1 MRSLDASSEPA
12 RTRRPMLPHI
22 AQGPGLQSSH
32 DTPHGPDDRPGPRKY
47 VRSRKPGRSALL
59 QRSGRDVFQR
69 LLLDCRKGF
78 IAVGLFSIAISL
90 LMLTV
95 PLYLFQ
101 LSDRVLTS
109 RSTETLVMLS
119 IVALFALGLLVV
131 LDMSRRSMLARLGAR
146 IETTLGAPLLA
157 AAIASRCGAGRDVQ
171 SLRDLQQLRG
181 FVTGSVMLTLFDAPL
196 APIYFAVIFVIH
208 PLLGVIVTSAGIFL
222 FGVAMLNERLTDRLY
237 AGAAA
242 GSVKAHTQA
251 SAQSRNAQVIN
262 AMGMLNESVRL
273 WGLENAAS
281 LKSQSAAGDRNLML
295 SGLSRFVRLFTQ
307 IGILGT
313 GAYLALLGE
322 LTGGM
327 MIASSI
333 IASRALAPVEGAIEG
348 WRSFVNVRVAY
359 KRIKDQLFA
368 TDRLQERILL
378 PRPVGH
384 LSVDRVLYL
393 APGTNRP
400 VLNGVGFS
408 VSPGEALAIV
418 GPSGSGKSTLA
429 RLLVG
434 CMVPTAGSVRLDL
447 TDLKN
452 WDPIQ
457 LGEHIGYLPQDVELF
472 PGSIKLN
479 IARMHADAP
488 DEWITQAAEFAGVH
502 QMISLFPDG
511 YETEIQADGTPLS
524 GGQRQQIALARAF
537 FRMPRLVV
545 LDEPN
550 ANLDSAGE
558 AALAKA
564 LARAKEEEIT
574 VVVVTQ
580 RPAVLQHVDTILVL
594 RDGKLDA
601 FGHRA
606 DILRRLSSRQPVPEK
621 ANTSHMV
628 AP

>member
-1 MRSLDASSEPA
+1 MDHHKL
-12 RTRRPMLPHI
+12 
-22 AQGPGLQSSH
+22 
-32 DTPHGPDDRPGPRKY
+32 DRPRQLDEKQPAPKY
-47 VRSRKPGRSALL
+47 VRSRKPGRSTLL
-59 QRSGRDVFQR
+59 QRSGREVFQ
-69 LLLDCRKGF
+69 LLLQDCRKGF
-78 IAVGLFSIAISL
+78 ISVGLFSLAISF

-119 IVALFALGLLVV
+119 MVALFALGLLVV
-131 LDMSRRSMLARLGAR
+131 LDMARRSMLARLGAR
-146 IETTLGAPLLA
+146 IETSLGAPLLA
-157 AAIASRCGAGRDVQ
+157 AAIASRGGAGRDVQ

-196 APIYFAVIFVIH
+196 APLYFAVIYVIH
-208 PLLGVIVTSAGIFL
+208 PILGVIVTAAGVLL
-222 FGVAMLNERLTDRLY
+222 FGVAVLNERLTDRLY
-237 AGAAA
+237 AGASAS
-242 GSVKAHTQA
+242 SVRAHTQA

-273 WGLENAAS
+273 WGMENASS
-281 LKSQSAAGDRNLML
+281 LKTQSVAGDRNLML
-295 SGLSRFVRLFTQ
+295 SGLSRFMRLCTQ
-307 IGILGT
+307 ICILGT

-359 KRIKDQLFA
+359 KRIKDQLLA
-368 TDRLQERILL
+368 SDRLQERILL
-378 PRPVGH
+378 PRPMGH
-384 LSVDRVLYL
+384 LSADRVLYL

-400 VLNGVGFS
+400 VLNGVGFHLE
-408 VSPGEALAIV
+408 PGEALAIV

-434 CMVPTAGSVRLDL
+434 CMPPTAGSVRLDL

-472 PGSIKLN
+472 PGSIKMN

-511 YETEIQADGTPLS
+511 YETEIQPDGMPLS

-550 ANLDSAGE
+550 ASLDSAGE
-558 AALAKA
+558 AALARA
-564 LARAKEEEIT
+564 LARAKEDQIT

-601 FGHRA
+601 FGHRSE
-606 DILRRLSSRQPVPEK
+606 ILAQLSSRQNPTPVSASSKKNSPRP
-621 ANTSHMV
+621 V
-628 AP
+628 AS